1 MMKNK
6 LSTTPANYA
15 LLVHLCRQRYPQLTK
30 DMDGVLEH
38 YGICPP
44 AFGRTALQQLRC
56 KANLK
61 RISMT
66 YEQT

>member
-1 MMKNK
+1 MMKNRV
-6 LSTTPANYA
+6 STTPANYA
-15 LLVHLCRQRYPQLTK
+15 LWYTYVDNAIPQLTK

-44 AFGRTALQQLRC
+44 AVGEQLYNNHVAS
-56 KANLK
+56 KSK
-61 RISMT
+61 PISMT